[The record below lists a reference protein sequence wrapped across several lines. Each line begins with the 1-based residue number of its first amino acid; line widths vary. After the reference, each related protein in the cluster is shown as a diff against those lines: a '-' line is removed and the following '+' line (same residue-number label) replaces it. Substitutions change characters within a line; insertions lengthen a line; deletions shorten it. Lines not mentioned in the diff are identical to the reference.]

1 MCPLTIIL
9 IFWSEA
15 NFAAIC
21 AVLFSISTVLSYEN
35 PIKNGFSE
43 SITESYI
50 KHSLSA
56 VEFQNKIVG
65 QEVQYSFYEKKK
77 FGPLQRGR
85 SISLTDQGGLRL
97 GYGFIRKVE
106 LNNAFNFNFDFF
118 PGLYS
123 KNNEEDLGGWIM
135 FRSGIEL
142 EYSINTNWKISLGYD
157 HRLIDGAYGTRFLT
171 KVSQLIES
179 QDESILSL

>member
-1 MCPLTIIL
+1 MWGGIY
-9 IFWSEA
+9 
-15 NFAAIC
+15 
-21 AVLFSISTVLSYEN
+21 AVLFSISAIISYEN
-35 PIKNGFSE
+35 PIKNGFPQ

-65 QEVQYSFYEKKK
+65 QEVQYSFYENKK

-85 SISLTDQGGLRL
+85 SISLTDQGGLWL

-106 LNNAFNFNFDFF
+106 LNHAFNFNFDFF
-118 PGLYS
+118 PGFYV

-142 EYSINTNWKISLGYD
+142 EYSMNTDWKISLGYD
-157 HRLIDGAYGTRFLT
+157 HRSSGDIWKYNPGMETVKISIIKTLT
-171 KVSQLIES
+171 
-179 QDESILSL
+179 

>member
-1 MCPLTIIL
+1 MKIQLKMVFL
-9 IFWSEA
+9 R
-15 NFAAIC
+15 
-21 AVLFSISTVLSYEN
+21 
-35 PIKNGFSE
+35 
-43 SITESYI
+43 ITKSYI

-65 QEVQYSFYEKKK
+65 QEVQYSFYENKK

-85 SISLTDQGGLRL
+85 SISLTDQGGLWL

-118 PGLYS
+118 PGVYV

-135 FRSGIEL
+135 FRSGIRVGIFNKYRL
-142 EYSINTNWKISLGYD
+142 ENIF
-157 HRLIDGAYGTRFLT
+157 RL
-171 KVSQLIES
+171 
-179 QDESILSL
+179 